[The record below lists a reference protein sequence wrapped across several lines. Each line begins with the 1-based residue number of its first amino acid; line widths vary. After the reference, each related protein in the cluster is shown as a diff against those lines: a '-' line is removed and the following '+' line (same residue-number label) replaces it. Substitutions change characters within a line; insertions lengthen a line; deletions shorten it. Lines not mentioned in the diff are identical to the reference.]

1 MKTNPLVKEVVI
13 NVSPER
19 VWNAITNRDEMKK
32 WYFDLAEFKAEVGFE
47 FQFEG
52 GPDDRKYTHL
62 CKIEEIIPGE
72 KLSYS
77 WRYKDYPGESLVTFE
92 LFEEGEKTRL
102 RLTHKGIESFGKENP
117 DLAKENFVKG
127 WNEILDKSLKKY
139 LEAGNN

>member
-127 WNEILDKSLKKY
+127 WNEILDKSLKEY
-139 LEAGNN
+139 LETGNN